1 MQIHLLGP
9 VEVSSDHEHV
19 PLGGPKPRALLA
31 MLALD
36 AGSTVSTER
45 RIDGLWGDEP
55 PATAGKM
62 VQLYVSQLRKAMA
75 EHGVTDAIATRGRGY
90 QLQLGRDRVDVGRF
104 ERLLAQGAAREAL
117 RLWREPALADVAD
130 EPFAAAEIRR
140 LEELR
145 ATALEVAIDQDLDA
159 GRHRDVLPELEA
171 LLAQEPLRER
181 LHAQRMLALYRS
193 GRQAEAL
200 EAYRQARATL
210 VEQIGVEP
218 GPELRRLHEAILR
231 QDVSLDPP
239 GQEPAGA
246 PLVGREAE
254 LARLRGLWRRA
265 RAGAG
270 TSVLVTGPPGIGK
283 TRLVQELAEEVRR
296 DGGAVAYGEP
306 EELQG
311 PTLLVLEDVAQA
323 PEVPPDRPVLAV
335 ATAVEG
341 EGAGD
346 TLPLAP
352 LARDDVAALA
362 RYHAGA
368 RAAVEPPVDRLVAE
382 SGGVP
387 ARVHRAAAAWARAV
401 ATQRVGAAVARA
413 SAERAGWH
421 LAGDDVATEVV
432 ELQTVRERAQLA
444 GSAVQL
450 ACPFKGLTSFDVEDA
465 PVFFG
470 RERLVADMIAR
481 LPGTRLMGIVGPS
494 GSGKSSA
501 PARRAAGRAG
511 RWRRARQR
519 ALAARVDPP
528 RRAPAGG
535 ARARHRRAARR

>member
-1 MQIHLLGP
+1 M
-9 VEVSSDHEHV
+9 
-19 PLGGPKPRALLA
+19 
-31 MLALD
+31 
-36 AGSTVSTER
+36 
-45 RIDGLWGDEP
+45 
-55 PATAGKM
+55 
-62 VQLYVSQLRKAMA
+62 
-75 EHGVTDAIATRGRGY
+75 
-90 QLQLGRDRVDVGRF
+90 
-104 ERLLAQGAAREAL
+104 
-117 RLWREPALADVAD
+117 
-130 EPFAAAEIRR
+130 
-140 LEELR
+140 
-145 ATALEVAIDQDLDA
+145 
-159 GRHRDVLPELEA
+159 LPELEA

-231 QDVSLDPP
+231 QDPSLDPP

-246 PLVGREAE
+246 PLVGRDAE
-254 LARLRGLWRRA
+254 LAHLRDLWRRA
-265 RAGAG
+265 RAGSG

-296 DGGAVAYGEP
+296 DGGAVAYGEL
-306 EELQG
+306 EEVHE
-311 PTLLVLEDVAQA
+311 PTLLVLDDVAQA

-341 EGAGD
+341 EGE

-352 LARDDVAALA
+352 LGRDDVAALA

-368 RAAVEPPVDRLVAE
+368 RAAVEPPVDRLLAE

-401 ATQRVGAAVARA
+401 ATRRVGEAAARA

-444 GSAVQL
+444 GSGAL
-450 ACPFKGLTSFDVEDA
+450 PACPFKGLASFDVDDA

-470 RERLVADMIAR
+470 RERLVADMIA
-481 LPGTRLMGIVGPS
+481 
-494 GSGKSSA
+494 A
-501 PARRAAGRAG
+501 PD
-511 RWRRARQR
+511 RAR
-519 ALAARVDPP
+519 
-528 RRAPAGG
+528 G
-535 ARARHRRAARR
+535 

>member
-9 VEVSSDHEHV
+9 VEVSSGNGSV
-19 PLGGPKPRALLA
+19 ALGGPKPRALLA

-36 AGSTVSTER
+36 AGSTVSAER
-45 RIDGLWGDEP
+45 LIDGLWGDEP
-55 PATAGKM
+55 PATAAKM

-75 EHGVTDAIATRGRGY
+75 AHGEDEAIATRGRGY

-117 RLWREPALADVAD
+117 RLWRGPALADVAD
-130 EPFAAAEIRR
+130 EPFAAPEIRR

-159 GRHRDVLPELEA
+159 GRHREVLPELEA

-218 GPELRRLHEAILR
+218 GPELRRLHELILR
-231 QDVSLDPP
+231 QDPSLDPP

-246 PLVGREAE
+246 PLVGRDAE
-254 LARLRGLWRRA
+254 LAHLRGLWRRA
-265 RAGAG
+265 RAGSGA
-270 TSVLVTGPPGIGK
+270 SVLVTGPPGIGK
-283 TRLVQELAEEVRR
+283 TRLVQEFAEEVRR
-296 DGGAVAYGEP
+296 DGGAVAYGEL
-306 EELQG
+306 EEVHG
-311 PTLLVLEDVAQA
+311 PTLLVLDDVAQ
-323 PEVPPDRPVLAV
+323 PPDVPPDRPVLAV

-341 EGAGD
+341 EGE

-362 RYHAGA
+362 RYHAGTRA
-368 RAAVEPPVDRLVAE
+368 RPSRRWTVSSP
-382 SGGVP
+382 
-387 ARVHRAAAAWARAV
+387 RAAASPRACTGRLPHGRARW
-401 ATQRVGAAVARA
+401 QPSA
-413 SAERAGWH
+413 SARRRRARRPSVP
-421 LAGDDVATEVV
+421 AGISPAT
-432 ELQTVRERAQLA
+432 TSPPRSSSFRPCA
-444 GSAVQL
+444 SARSSPAPDAMP
-450 ACPFKGLTSFDVEDA
+450 ACPFKGLASFDVEDA

-481 LPGTRLMGIVGPS
+481 LPGTRLMGVVGPS

-501 PARRAAGRAG
+501 LRAG
-511 RWRRARQR
+511 LLAALADGRPARQR
-519 ALAARVDPP
+519 TLAARADPA
-528 RRAPAGG
+528 RRAPAG
-535 ARARHRRAARR
+535 RARGRHR